1 MKRLILLL
9 AIVFLVAGL
18 RAASVLPVGEG
29 KFTYKDYPPFA
40 DRPVD
45 VHYYIPASGDVR
57 RMPIVLSSKVPTA
70 VTLIYSKPGSRRQRS
85 INSWSSFLTSIW
97 KGFLYPIIRKSV
109 SWTTRIIRYVRLKSE
124 LRHWLIKSSSTSAN
138 LQVVNGKDI

>member
-29 KFTYKDYPPFA
+29 KFTYKDYPPFT

-57 RMPIVLSSKVPTA
+57 RMPIVFVFEGADRGYRLS
-70 VTLIYSKPGSRRQRS
+70 TLRDADRLVVMDEGRITEEGSHEELLAR
-85 INSWSSFLTSIW
+85 
-97 KGFLYPIIRKSV
+97 KGTYFKLR
-109 SWTTRIIRYVRLKSE
+109 E
-124 LRHWLIKSSSTSAN
+124 LQTKALAMRGLE
-138 LQVVNGKDI
+138 

>member
-1 MKRLILLL
+1 MKRLILFF
-9 AIVFLVAGL
+9 AIVFLGAV

-57 RMPIVLSSKVPTA
+57 RMPIVFVFEGA
-70 VTLIYSKPGSRRQRS
+70 DR
-85 INSWSSFLTSIW
+85 
-97 KGFLYPIIRKSV
+97 GFTYL
-109 SWTTRIIRYVRLKSE
+109 LK
-124 LRHWLIKSSSTSAN
+124 A
-138 LQVVNGKDI
+138 